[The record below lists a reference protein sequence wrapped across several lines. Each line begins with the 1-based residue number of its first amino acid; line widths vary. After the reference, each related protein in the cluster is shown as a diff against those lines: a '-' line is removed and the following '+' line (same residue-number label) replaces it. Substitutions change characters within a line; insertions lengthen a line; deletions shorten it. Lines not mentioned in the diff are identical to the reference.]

1 MKGRLTICP
10 KILSYCMHNLLPRL
24 RSLATLDIIPTEDV
38 EDTITSNT
46 WYNSPRMVLQCTSIF
61 QICEK
66 LAVHRDFLKS
76 RQLDH

>member
-61 QICEK
+61 QICEN

-76 RQLDH
+76 R